1 MIHPIRYKLSVLIMF
16 CTLSGISYGQYFAP
30 SLTTIYQNNE
40 KTSGQRY
47 GLDMKYFALLHDKE
61 LFLAGT
67 YAYGESNTYDS
78 DLLRLSIG
86 CKTGDRLKYGAMA
99 SAIGYRTVNYPEST
113 KDQYTASIAFSPLVS
128 YDLNKYFYI
137 ESGMTVTAFQMG
149 DFKVGNSYFFSF
161 GMRWW

>member
-1 MIHPIRYKLSVLIMF
+1 MK
-16 CTLSGISYGQYFAP
+16 TLFIILLTSTISYGQFFAP
-30 SLTTIYQNNE
+30 SLTTIYQDNE
-40 KTSGQRY
+40 KTAGQRY
-47 GLDMKYFALLHDKE
+47 GLDMKYFALLDHKE
-61 LFLAGT
+61 LFIAGT
-67 YAYGESNTYDS
+67 YAYGENTTSDN

-86 CKTGDRLKYGAMA
+86 CKTGERLKYGAMA
-99 SAIGYRTVNYPEST
+99 SAIGYRTVNYPESL